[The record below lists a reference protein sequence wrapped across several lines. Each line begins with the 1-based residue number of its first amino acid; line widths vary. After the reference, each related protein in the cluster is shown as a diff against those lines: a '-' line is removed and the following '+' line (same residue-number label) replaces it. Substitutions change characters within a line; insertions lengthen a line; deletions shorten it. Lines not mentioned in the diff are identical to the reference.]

1 MSMIY
6 KARGKVAAIL
16 PVESFPSGFQKQTL
30 VVTDEDPRYPQ
41 RVAVEF
47 FREKISLL
55 QGLRQGQDVEVDFC
69 LSGREYNGRH
79 YVSLRGVSV
88 AAVRRVAVQGGVPTA
103 ATAANAPNAPAAPP
117 AAAAADAAAADDL
130 SDLPF

>member
-41 RVAVEF
+41 SVAVEF

-117 AAAAADAAAADDL
+117 AAAATDDL